1 MKLHHLRDVIAVA
14 EAGSLRA
21 ASRKSGL
28 SQSTMTKS
36 IQYLEKEIGA
46 PIFERQQRG
55 TVLTPLGAL
64 FVQRARVATGELSR
78 AREEIQ
84 QHLGG
89 GDGRVVACL
98 STVPHMALLPEVLP
112 QFLERYPR
120 VQLSVV
126 EGLGFSAAET
136 AMRDGE
142 IDFYIGLGPS
152 HSLPGEFVLEKLF
165 DNERCVVC
173 RKGHPQAEA
182 TSLKALMDD
191 RWSMSSPAF
200 DDEEF
205 AALFQ
210 RHGLPVPASRTFGG
224 SILGQI
230 VFVLH
235 ADILAIV
242 PRQWLA
248 FAPLQG
254 WIQEVP
260 IKEKIGAPAIVM
272 VRRASLPL
280 TPAAEYFCDLVRRAS
295 RHMPEQLTTMTALE
309 TRVG

>member
-36 IQYLEKEIGA
+36 IQFLEKEIGA
-46 PIFERQQRG
+46 PIFERQKRG

-89 GDGRVVACL
+89 GHGRVVACL

-112 QFLERYPR
+112 QFLERYPQ
-120 VQLSVV
+120 VQLSIV
-126 EGLGFSAAET
+126 EGLGFSAAESGL
-136 AMRDGE
+136 RDGE
-142 IDFYIGLGPS
+142 IDFYLGLGPS
-152 HSLPGEFVLEKLF
+152 HPLPGEFVLEKLF
-165 DNERCVVC
+165 DNDRCVVC
-173 RKGHPQAEA
+173 RKGHPQAGA
-182 TSLKALMDD
+182 TSLKDLMDA

-200 DDEEF
+200 DDEAF

-242 PRQWLA
+242 PRQWLD
-248 FAPLQG
+248 FEPLKG
-254 WIQEVP
+254 LIQEVP
-260 IKEKIGAPAIVM
+260 VKEEIGAPAIVM

-280 TPAAEYFCDLVRRAS
+280 TPAAEVFCDLVRRAS
-295 RHMPEQLTTMTALE
+295 RHQ
-309 TRVG
+309 RVERAEPASA